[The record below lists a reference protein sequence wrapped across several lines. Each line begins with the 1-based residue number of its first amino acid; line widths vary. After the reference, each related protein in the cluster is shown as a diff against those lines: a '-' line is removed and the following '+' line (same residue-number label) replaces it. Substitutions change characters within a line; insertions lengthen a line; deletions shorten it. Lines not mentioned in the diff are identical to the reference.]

1 MATQFHPLRISKI
14 IRETPECVSLV
25 FEIPE
30 NLKESFQYREG
41 QNITIKSNLEGQ
53 EIRRSYSIC
62 AAPHEQTLK
71 VAVKKV
77 DHGLFSTFANEKLK
91 EGDQLEVMAPTGRF
105 NAHLSGSE
113 SPSYLAIAAGSG
125 ITPVISI
132 IKHSLKTQPACDFTL
147 VFGNRNRGSI
157 IFFDE
162 LQALK
167 DKYLGRLNL
176 INILSRERMD
186 TDIHYGRIDGE
197 KLAALSD
204 ILPYRNFKAVYL
216 CGPEKMIFEASEFLE
231 KQGLKKDSI
240 HFELFTAPGQVSAQK
255 AATVEVTETNQGP
268 ISKVEITLD
277 GRTFQMELPYHG
289 KSILDAALQHGA
301 DLPFACK
308 GGVCSTC
315 RAKVTEGE
323 VDMDVNYA
331 LEEEEVEKGFIL
343 TCQGH
348 PRSSHVKIDF
358 DVK

>member
-1 MATQFHPLRISKI
+1 MATQFHTLKINKI
-14 IRETPECVSLV
+14 IRETPDCVSLV
-25 FEIPE
+25 FDVPE
-30 NLKESFQYREG
+30 MLKETFRYREG
-41 QNITIKSNLEGQ
+41 QNITIKSILEGQ

-62 AAPHEQTLK
+62 SAPHEEKLK

-77 DHGLFSTFANEKLK
+77 DNGLFSTFANEKLQ
-91 EGDQLEVMAPTGRF
+91 EGDQLELMGPTGRF
-105 NAHLSGSE
+105 NAHLSNSE

-132 IKHSLKTQPACDFTL
+132 IKHCLKTQPDSNFTL

-186 TDIHYGRIDGE
+186 TDIHYGRIDKE
-197 KLAALSD
+197 KLTALKD
-204 ILPYRNFKAVYL
+204 LIPYGSFKAAYL

-231 KQGLKKDSI
+231 KQGLKKDCI
-240 HFELFTAPGQVSAQK
+240 HFELFTTPGQTTSRKIAK
-255 AATVEVTETNQGP
+255 GEETESVKGP
-268 ISKVEITLD
+268 MSKVEIKLD

-289 KSILDAALQHGA
+289 KSILDAALEHGA

-308 GGVCSTC
+308 GNHT
-315 RAKVTEGE
+315 K
-323 VDMDVNYA
+323 M
-331 LEEEEVEKGFIL
+331 
-343 TCQGH
+343 
-348 PRSSHVKIDF
+348 RSPLWWNRV
-358 DVK
+358 